1 MNDGAAS
8 PIGTLHALA
17 GLLGIET
24 RHTDALGVTH
34 EPGAETLSRLI
45 AAFGLPPSPEQAAAA
60 LAEAREARPFGC
72 DPLQVVAAENPVL
85 RLEAADGTEI
95 RWHCEFEMGG
105 EVAGSGVVGNDE
117 LHLPAPLPN
126 GYHRLELRGGG
137 GLDAAIGLAAA
148 PASCYLP
155 PPLSEGARCW
165 GLTTQLYSL
174 NSARNWGV
182 GDFTDLAQLC
192 RAAGGMAAATVGINP
207 LHALFASE
215 PRHTSPYSPSS
226 RSMLDYLYIDPV
238 AVPGFAEDEAI
249 RALAPEAGLA
259 AVRGATLVD
268 HAAAAALK
276 RPVLEALYRR
286 FRGRDLRARAE
297 TAAGKAFRAFQR
309 EGGRT
314 LAAFATFEA
323 LHEDLNRDG
332 GPFSWQEW
340 PSQLRDPNSG
350 AVARFGKA
358 HAERV
363 EFFEFL
369 QWQADAQFGAAAEAG
384 RAAGLSLGLYRDLAV
399 GVNPHGAEAWADQGL
414 VVPGMGIGAPPD
426 PLSRAGQDWGL
437 APVNPLALRR
447 AGFQPFIAAL
457 RANMRHAGVL
467 RIDHVM
473 SLARLYWVPRGQ
485 SAVNGAYVTYPFT
498 ELLRLVAL
506 ESHRQGCAV
515 VGEDL
520 GTVPSGFR
528 ETMQAANVLSYR
540 VVAFERNWGGG
551 FIAPR
556 DYPALAAASAATH
569 DLPTLK
575 GFWLGRDI
583 AWRQKLALYPNAQAE
598 AAEINDRKRDRWQL
612 LEALAGEGLIS
623 HERFGEFL
631 PEPDRPVYTPAL
643 GEAILAFLA
652 RSRARLMLV
661 QIEDVAGEEE
671 QANLPG
677 TDGSHPNWR
686 RRLTVRLEQL
696 LAGPEMQ
703 RVATLVNEERGHAA

>member
-1 MNDGAAS
+1 MSDGAAS

-17 GLLGIET
+17 GLLGIEA

-34 EPGAETLSRLI
+34 EPDAETLGRLI
-45 AAFGLPPSPEQAAAA
+45 AAFGLPPDPEQAAAK
-60 LAEAREARPFGC
+60 LVEAREARPFGL

-85 RLEAADGTEI
+85 RLGAADGTEI
-95 RWHCEFEMGG
+95 RWRCEFEAGG
-105 EVAGSGVVGNDE
+105 EVAGSGVAGNGE
-117 LHLPAPLPN
+117 LHLPAPLPL
-126 GYHRLELRGGG
+126 GYHRLELRSG
-137 GLDAAIGLAAA
+137 GLDVAIGLAAA

-155 PPLSEGARCW
+155 PALREGARCW
-165 GLTTQLYSL
+165 GLTAQLYSL
-174 NSARNWGV
+174 NSARDWGM
-182 GDFTDLAQLC
+182 GDFTDLALLC
-192 RAAGGMAAATVGINP
+192 RAAGAAGAATVGINP

-226 RSMLDYLYIDPV
+226 RAMLDYLYIDPA
-238 AVPGFAEDEAI
+238 AVPGFAEDDAI
-249 RALAPEAGLA
+249 RALAPETALA
-259 AVRGATLVD
+259 VVRGASLID
-268 HAAAAALK
+268 HAAVAGLK

-286 FRGRDLRARAE
+286 FRQSHLRRGRGS
-297 TAAGKAFRAFQR
+297 AAGRAFRSFQQENGHR
-309 EGGRT
+309 

-323 LHEDLNRDG
+323 LHEELNREGDS
-332 GPFSWQEW
+332 FSWHDW
-340 PSQLRDPNSG
+340 PAPLRDPNSG

-363 EFFEFL
+363 EFFEYL
-369 QWQADAQFGAAAEAG
+369 QWQADAQLSAAAEAG
-384 RAAGLSLGLYRDLAV
+384 CAAGLALGLYRDLAV

-426 PLSRAGQDWGL
+426 PLSRMGQDWGL
-437 APVNPLALRR
+437 APVNPLALRQ

-473 SLARLYWVPRGQ
+473 SLQRLYWVPRGQ
-485 SAVNGAYVTYPFT
+485 TAVNGAYVTYPLA

-506 ESHRQGCAV
+506 ESHRQRCAV

-520 GTVPSGFR
+520 GTVPPGFR

-540 VVAFERNWGGG
+540 VAAFERHGGGG

-556 DYPALAAASAATH
+556 EYPALAAASAATH
-569 DLPTLK
+569 DLPSLK

-583 AWRQKLALYPNAQAE
+583 EWRQKLALYPDGPAE
-598 AAEINDRKRDRWQL
+598 VAEINDRKRDRWQL
-612 LEALAGEGLIS
+612 LEALAAEGLIS

-631 PEPDRPVYTPAL
+631 PNADQPVYGAVL
-643 GEAILAFLA
+643 GDAILAFLA

-661 QIEDVAGEEE
+661 QIEDVAGEAE

-686 RRLTVRLEQL
+686 RRLAARLEEL
-696 LAGPEMQ
+696 LAGPELQ
-703 RVATLVNEERGHAA
+703 RVAALVNEERRRTA

>member
-1 MNDGAAS
+1 MTEIER
-8 PIGTLHALA
+8 PFALA

-24 RHTDALGVTH
+24 RHTDALGVVH
-34 EPGAETLSRLI
+34 EPAAETLWRMI
-45 AAFGLPPSPEQAAAA
+45 AAFGLPADADQAAAA
-60 LAEAREARPFGC
+60 LAEAQEVRPFGL
-72 DPLQVVAAENPVL
+72 DPLQVIAAETPIL
-85 RLEAADGTEI
+85 RMRASEGCEI
-95 RWHCEFEMGG
+95 EWRCEFEAGG
-105 EVAGSGVVGNDE
+105 RAEGRVAVSGDE
-117 LHLPAPLPN
+117 LRLPGPLPL
-126 GYHRLELRGGG
+126 GYHRLELKG
-137 GLDAAIGLAAA
+137 AALEAGVTLAAA
-148 PASCYLP
+148 PSACYLP
-155 PPLSEGARCW
+155 PSLRDGSHVW
-165 GLTTQLYSL
+165 GLTAQLYSL

-192 RAAGGMAAATVGINP
+192 GAAGAAGAATVGINP

-226 RSMLDYLYIDPV
+226 RSMLDYLYIDPT

-249 RALAPEAGLA
+249 QVLAPASSLA
-259 AVRGATLVD
+259 AVRDGPLVQ
-268 HAAAAALK
+268 HEAVAALK

-286 FRGRDLRARAE
+286 FRERDLRRGAVSKE
-297 TAAGKAFRAFQR
+297 GKAFRAFQR
-309 EGGRT
+309 EGGRR

-323 LHEDLNRDG
+323 LHEDLNRG
-332 GPFSWQEW
+332 GSGFSWHDW
-340 PSQLRDPNSG
+340 PPPLRDLNSG
-350 AVARFGKA
+350 AVVRFGKA
-358 HAERV
+358 HARRI

-369 QWQADAQFGAAAEAG
+369 QWQADTQLGTADETG
-384 RAAGLSLGLYRDLAV
+384 RGAGLSLGLYRDLAV
-399 GVNPHGAEAWADQGL
+399 GVDPLGAEAWANQRL

-426 PLSRAGQDWGL
+426 PLSRMGQDWGL

-447 AGFQPFIAAL
+447 DGFQLFIAVL

-473 SLARLYWVPRGQ
+473 SLRRLYWVPHGQ
-485 SAVNGAYVTYPFT
+485 TAVNGAYVSYPFT
-498 ELLRLVAL
+498 ELLRLIAL
-506 ESHRQGCAV
+506 ESHRHSCAV

-528 ETMQAANVLSYR
+528 ETMQAANLLSYR
-540 VVAFERNWGGG
+540 VVMFERRPYGG

-556 DYPALAAASAATH
+556 DYPELAAASAATH

-583 AWRQKLALYPNAQAE
+583 EWRQNLGLYPDPAAE

-612 LEALAGEGLIS
+612 LEALAGEGLIA

-631 PEPDRPVYTPAL
+631 PDPDRPVYGAAL
-643 GEAILAFLA
+643 GEAILTFLA

-661 QIEDVAGEEE
+661 QLEDVAGEKE

-677 TDGSHPNWR
+677 TSDAHPNWR
-686 RRLTVRLEQL
+686 RRLSVRLEAL
-696 LAGPEMQ
+696 FAGPELQ
-703 RVATLVNEERGHAA
+703 RIATLVNEERGRAV